1 MQCHRPIVPCI
12 SPGKDY
18 QRLLPTLPITSL
30 ALRCVA
36 PAHAGS
42 ALRICARPALPTSA
56 SSPVQ
61 VTEAIT
67 GLAEGS
73 ADVPMLSRTHG
84 QTASPTT
91 MGKELAVFA
100 YRLAR
105 QQQQVLHAC

>member
-1 MQCHRPIVPCI
+1 MLCA
-12 SPGKDY
+12 SAAG
-18 QRLLPTLPITSL
+18 
-30 ALRCVA
+30 RC
-36 PAHAGS
+36 S
-42 ALRICARPALPTSA
+42 DKICARLALPTGA
-56 SSPVQ
+56 LSSVQ

-73 ADVPMLSRTHG
+73 AEVPMLSRTHG

-105 QQQQVLHAC
+105 QQQQVRQCCSAARLSSYNSICSSPPGSLM

>member
-1 MQCHRPIVPCI
+1 MQ
-12 SPGKDY
+12 
-18 QRLLPTLPITSL
+18 
-30 ALRCVA
+30 LR
-36 PAHAGS
+36 
-42 ALRICARPALPTSA
+42 A
-56 SSPVQ
+56 SSPLHSPLYRPLAKDTGGSGVSQAVCCFALMNCTQPAPVTSVFTSVQ

-105 QQQQVLHAC
+105 QQQQVWQRLLSSACTK